1 MRGSA
6 GTIEALSW
14 KRGRQEKREEGE
26 AVDDFAERIWSYA
39 AGEEMLAPK
48 DRLLLAVSGGADS
61 VALLRLALIWRQ
73 KYDLLLRV
81 LHVEHGLRGRE
92 SLEDAAWVRKLCR
105 EHGLPC
111 QVVPVDVRALAEAE
125 GRSEEEAARILRYQV
140 LEEAAD
146 RWDGAKI
153 VLAHNLNDAAE
164 TLLFHLAR
172 GTGLEGLA
180 AIPPKRGRI
189 VRPLLTASRR
199 EIEDWLC
206 DLGQE
211 WRRDRSNEE
220 DTYSRNR
227 IRHQVLPPLLGENQR
242 ALEHMAR
249 TAGIAREASGY
260 IRRQAKRALDRYL
273 LPGGQERGDLTERL
287 LPRSASW
294 ILSLDLKR
302 EDPFLQREILRL
314 ALETAAGGAKDLG
327 CAHVQALLDLLRGQA
342 GRRLDLPY
350 GLLVIRGYESLQFF
364 PKRSEREETDS
375 GPETGP
381 GLETANRAK
390 IRQDRIPTDL
400 EIGDAGLIALGEDR
414 YHYRLIEGGGKEQGR
429 LAPYTK
435 AFDYDKIRTALQ
447 IRFREPHDRV
457 CIDAAGH
464 RQSLKRFMI
473 NRKIPAGLRASCPLL
488 ADGSEIVWII
498 GYRQS
503 QFYQAN
509 QNTKRVLEIRRVK
522 DE

>member
-1 MRGSA
+1 M
-6 GTIEALSW
+6 
-14 KRGRQEKREEGE
+14 
-26 AVDDFAERIWSYA
+26 
-39 AGEEMLAPK
+39 
-48 DRLLLAVSGGADS
+48 
-61 VALLRLALIWRQ
+61 
-73 KYDLLLRV
+73 
-81 LHVEHGLRGRE
+81 
-92 SLEDAAWVRKLCR
+92 
-105 EHGLPC
+105 
-111 QVVPVDVRALAEAE
+111 
-125 GRSEEEAARILRYQV
+125 
-140 LEEAAD
+140 
-146 RWDGAKI
+146 
-153 VLAHNLNDAAE
+153 
-164 TLLFHLAR
+164 
-172 GTGLEGLA
+172 
-180 AIPPKRGRI
+180 
-189 VRPLLTASRR
+189 
-199 EIEDWLC
+199 
-206 DLGQE
+206 
-211 WRRDRSNEE
+211 
-220 DTYSRNR
+220 
-227 IRHQVLPPLLGENQR
+227 
-242 ALEHMAR
+242 
-249 TAGIAREASGY
+249 
-260 IRRQAKRALDRYL
+260 
-273 LPGGQERGDLTERL
+273 TERL
-287 LPRSASW
+287 LPRPASW

-314 ALETAAGGAKDLG
+314 ALETAAGEAKDLG

-350 GLLVIRGYESLQFF
+350 GLLVIRGYKSLQFF
-364 PKRSEREETDS
+364 SRSSGEEETDS
-375 GPETGP
+375 GSETGPGPEIGP

-414 YHYRLIEGGGKEQGR
+414 YHYRLIEGGGREQGR

>member
-1 MRGSA
+1 MRGPA
-6 GTIEALSW
+6 GAIEALFW

-26 AVDDFAERIWSYA
+26 AVDNFAERIWSYA
-39 AGEEMLAPK
+39 VGEEILAPK

-73 KYDLLLRV
+73 KNALLLRV

-92 SLEDAAWVRKLCR
+92 SLEDAAWVRSLCR

-111 QVVPVDVRALAEAE
+111 QVVPVDVRALAETE

-146 RWDGAKI
+146 RWGGAKI

-189 VRPLLTASRR
+189 VRPLLAASRI
-199 EIEDWLC
+199 EIEDWLR

-287 LPRSASW
+287 LPRPASW

-314 ALETAAGGAKDLG
+314 ALETAAGEAKDLG

-350 GLLVIRGYESLQFF
+350 GLLVIRGYKSLQFF
-364 PKRSEREETDS
+364 SRSSGEEETDS
-375 GPETGP
+375 GSETGP

-390 IRQDRIPTDL
+390 IRQDYIPTDL
-400 EIGDAGLIALGEDR
+400 RIGDAGLIALGEDR
-414 YHYRLIEGGGKEQGR
+414 YHYRLIEGGGKEQSQ

-447 IRFREPHDRV
+447 IRFREPHDRI
-457 CIDAAGH
+457 CIDVAGH

>member
-1 MRGSA
+1 M
-6 GTIEALSW
+6 
-14 KRGRQEKREEGE
+14 
-26 AVDDFAERIWSYA
+26 DDFAERIWSYA
-39 AGEEMLAPK
+39 VGEEMLAPK

-61 VALLRLALIWRQ
+61 VALLRLALIWRR

-111 QVVPVDVRALAEAE
+111 QVVPVDVRALAETE
-125 GRSEEEAARILRYQV
+125 GRSEEEAARILRYQA
-140 LEEAAD
+140 LEEAAA

-164 TLLFHLAR
+164 TLLFHLVR

-189 VRPLLTASRR
+189 VRPLLAASRI
-199 EIEDWLC
+199 EIEDWLR

-287 LPRSASW
+287 LPRPASW

-302 EDPFLQREILRL
+302 EDPFLQREILHL
-314 ALETAAGGAKDLG
+314 ALETAAGEAKDLG

-350 GLLVIRGYESLQFF
+350 GLLVIRGYKSLQFF
-364 PKRSEREETDS
+364 SRSSGEEETDFGS
-375 GPETGP
+375 ETGPGSETDSGSETGPGPETGP